1 MARMG
6 MTDGVDVEG
15 WAGPMG
21 DQWLEHI
28 DGFEGMIAAVGAAL
42 MAEAAFTPGERGVD
56 IGCGGGA
63 TTIEIGRAVGP
74 GGEALGVDVSE
85 ALLTTARL
93 RAGEATNVRF
103 IHADAG
109 RARLEG

>member
-1 MARMG
+1 MARLG

-15 WAGPMG
+15 WAGQMG

-42 MAEAAFTPGERGVD
+42 MAKAGFAPGERVVD

-63 TTIEIGRAVGP
+63 TTVAIARAVGP
-74 GGEALGVDVSE
+74 EGEALGVDVSE
-85 ALLTTARL
+85 ALLATARQ
-93 RAGEATNVRF
+93 RAGQARNLRF
-103 IHADAG
+103 LHADAG
-109 RARLEG
+109 SA